1 MTDAPTDDLPLLTR
15 IALLEARMR
24 LVVIVLKSAVGV
36 IAASLLAFF
45 FGYHS

>member
-1 MTDAPTDDLPLLTR
+1 MVDVPTDDLPLQTR

-24 LVVIVLKSAVGV
+24 LVVIVLKAAVGV
-36 IAASLLAFF
+36 IAASLLAYF